1 MRQIRVEIMYI
12 GVSTIIL
19 SGSIRN
25 DGNECTRARGI
36 RSEKTIEKTSNGR
49 VRSVHHCV
57 VAVWSTKRR
66 RVVESERK
74 RRKREREGREGGQT
88 SECLSHF
95 ESSCVGRLTRGE

>member
-1 MRQIRVEIMYI
+1 M

-19 SGSIRN
+19 SGSIGN
-25 DGNECTRARGI
+25 DGNECTKARGI
-36 RSEKTIEKTSNGR
+36 SRSEKTIEKTSDGR

-66 RVVESERK
+66 RVVEGERK
-74 RRKREREGREGGQT
+74 RRKREREGREGGET